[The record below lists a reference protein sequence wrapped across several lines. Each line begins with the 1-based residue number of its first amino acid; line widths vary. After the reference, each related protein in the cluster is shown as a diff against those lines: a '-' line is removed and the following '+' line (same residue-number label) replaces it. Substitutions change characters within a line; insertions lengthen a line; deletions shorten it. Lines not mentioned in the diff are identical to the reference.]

1 MGAGEGVVVE
11 GRKEEEGKNQ
21 KQLDEGVSAQYCSLL
36 GIFPC
41 EALKISDS

>member
-21 KQLDEGVSAQYCSLL
+21 KQLYERVCSILQSF
-36 GIFPC
+36 GN
-41 EALKISDS
+41 ISL